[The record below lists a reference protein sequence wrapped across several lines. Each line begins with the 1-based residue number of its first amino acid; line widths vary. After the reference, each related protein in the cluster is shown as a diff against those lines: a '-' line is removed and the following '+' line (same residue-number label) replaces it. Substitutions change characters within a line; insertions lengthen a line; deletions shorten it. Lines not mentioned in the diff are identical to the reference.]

1 MKKFLWII
9 SSVLVA
15 SGIFLFQKPALA
27 AINWS
32 QCRTEQGTTTIA
44 GGSATK
50 SVTLTQPII
59 DTTKAFLLTQSTGDV
74 NVRKATDHMVNGR
87 IFNANTL
94 QFDRTGNSGV
104 ANISYTLVEC
114 FNSEFSVQTNTITL
128 GLGDT
133 SDTGALSPSLSADE
147 LTRSIVLVTSQT
159 TQTTPDETSSLVTG
173 ELQDINTV
181 IVKRSSAAAAT
192 TIVRY
197 QVVTFSAESSVGVQ
211 TNEVTL
217 SPTSQSTTDTL
228 TTAVDPARTWLYCSY
243 DASAA
248 TLEAVTVGCNLTN
261 DTTVTI
267 QRAAADAYTNRVHYY
282 AVTWPADTVTVQSGT
297 EANNSIDTDGSPS
310 NDDIM
315 ITTQV
320 SDTAKAFSY
329 VTLTADSTSTV
340 YPRNRW
346 LNYLSD
352 TLTLRTTFWR
362 GDGTASSDAD
372 ANTKYWQV
380 IEFPTA
386 YQATGWGWVGVSADG
401 TNGTGLISF
410 NCHNLDAVETT
421 TTCGNGTSPGTR
433 YDYGVTLEH
442 GGCASNCDVSGQAWI
457 GTSDGSGGT
466 ETLGMID
473 FDPVITGSATEPP
486 TIAGDDSSTPEDE
499 TKDAHWNEQTGEL
512 YGWARIRSLQD
523 YEDTLGGTANDWGW
537 VQLRGTTTSTPNA
550 NFGVLFDSTTL
561 TFSGW
566 SWNADGTDPTT
577 STTATGSGL
586 GWLQFDL
593 TNYGGSVKD
602 AWLKTTQG
610 DVYSQG
616 GIDFSTAAPANQYN
630 ATYLIQ
636 TDGSIVD
643 PTKVSTS
650 TNGSIVNNTNFG
662 GVPTN
667 TSPYQVYRG
676 DLGAIHVNELIATA
690 EANGTEQ
697 MGDCS
702 DTSLSLHTDPLAGQ
716 VYYCSG
722 NLTID
727 HNLVFWNASGSNI
740 GSGTIVVGGDLT
752 INENLS
758 YWNDTIDQ
766 HINNLASVAWIVL
779 GKVTINPTVSNVVGA
794 LVVLGD
800 ANPSS
805 TGIYDFSTGSSTL
818 AFTLQGL
825 VMARSFNMERKNTGA
840 YSSTST
846 ATGPAETFSYDGR
859 VFANPPPGLENFAKV
874 LPTIQ

>member
-44 GGSATK
+44 GGSATQ

-94 QFDRTGNSGV
+94 QFGRTGNSGV
-104 ANISYTLVEC
+104 VNISYTLVEC
-114 FNSEFSVQTNTITL
+114 FNSEFSVQSGVIQLDPGEASDTAAIS
-128 GLGDT
+128 T
-133 SDTGALSPSLSADE
+133 SDTS
-147 LTRSIVLVTSQT
+147 RSIVLVTSATDQSST
-159 TQTTPDETSSLVTG
+159 DETTSLVTG
-173 ELQDINTV
+173 ALQDSTHV
-181 IVKRSSAAAAT
+181 IVQRSSAAALT
-192 TIVRY
+192 TTRVQY
-197 QVVTFSAESSVGVQ
+197 QVVTFDVTSSVTVQ
-211 TNEVTL
+211 NNEVTL
-217 SPTSQSTTDTL
+217 SPSSSSTTDTL

-243 DASAA
+243 DA
-248 TLEAVTVGCNLTN
+248 TDNGLEQTSIGCDLTS

-267 QRAAADAYTNRVHYY
+267 QRALPDTYTNRVHYY
-282 AVTWPADTVTVQSGT
+282 AVTWPADTVTVQSGSAT
-297 EANNSIDTDGSPS
+297 NDPDLADGTQYDSYISINNPVS
-310 NDDIM
+310 N
-315 ITTQV
+315 V
-320 SDTAKAFSY
+320 NKAFSY
-329 VTLTADSTSTV
+329 VTLTADSTSTS

-346 LNYLSD
+346 LNQLSD
-352 TLTLRTTFWR
+352 TSTLRTTFWR
-362 GDGTASSDAD
+362 GDGIIGASDD

-593 TNYGGSVKD
+593 TNYGGSVSD
-602 AWLKTTQG
+602 AWLKTTQS

-636 TDGSIVD
+636 TNGSIVD

-650 TNGSIVNNTNFG
+650 TNGSIVNSTNFG

-702 DTSLSLHTDPLAGQ
+702 DTSLALHTDPLAGQ

-779 GKVTINPTVSNVVGA
+779 GKVTINPTVTKVVGA
-794 LVVLGD
+794 FVVLGD
-800 ANPSS
+800 TDTSS
-805 TGIYDFSTGSSTL
+805 GVYSFSTGSSTL
-818 AFTLQGL
+818 QFTLQGL
-825 VMARSFNMERKNTGA
+825 VMARSFNMERKNTGVCT
-840 YSSTST
+840 SSGTC
-846 ATGPAETFSYDGR
+846 TGPAETFSYDGR